1 MEYSIEEKDK
11 IQEHLLNAMNSD
23 NADYILAQLTMIYRY
38 ILKNN
43 LGNDI
48 DYNHTIILD
57 NKFIE
62 NIINRGDKDI
72 NEYLEEV

>member
-1 MEYSIEEKDK
+1 MKKKTKLKE
-11 IQEHLLNAMNSD
+11 LLENAMYSD
-23 NADYILAQLTMIYRY
+23 NTDYILAQLTMIYRY

-43 LGNDI
+43 LGEDI

-62 NIINRGDKDI
+62 NIINKGDKDI

>member
-1 MEYSIEEKDK
+1 MKEEMKK
-11 IQEHLLNAMNSD
+11 KGAESLL
-23 NADYILAQLTMIYRY
+23 LTSLDDIAWLFNMR
-38 ILKNN
+38 
-43 LGNDI
+43 GNDI

>member
-1 MEYSIEEKDK
+1 MEYSIEEKAK
-11 IQEHLLNAMNSD
+11 LKELLENAMYSD
-23 NADYILAQLTMIYRY
+23 NTDYILAQLTMIYRY

-43 LGNDI
+43 LGEDI

-62 NIINRGDKDI
+62 NIINKGDKDI

>member
-1 MEYSIEEKDK
+1 MEYSIEEKTK
-11 IQEHLLNAMNSD
+11 LKELLENAMYSD
-23 NADYILAQLTMIYRY
+23 NTDYILAQLTMIYRY

-43 LGNDI
+43 LGEDI

-62 NIINRGDKDI
+62 NIINKGDKDI

>member
-23 NADYILAQLTMIYRY
+23 NTDYILAQLTMIYRH

>member
-1 MEYSIEEKDK
+1 MKYSIEEKEK
-11 IQEHLLNAMNSD
+11 LEELLENAMYSENC
-23 NADYILAQLTMIYRY
+23 DYILAQLTMIYRY

-43 LGNDI
+43 LGDDI
-48 DYNHTIILD
+48 DYNNTILLD
-57 NKFIE
+57 NKFIT